1 MESEYKIVSTA
12 LILIVIIL
20 ALLGDVTTA
29 QELSNTTNPNNTT
42 NNTTNSSYNLSAKIN
57 STINDPYFES
67 SNWGILIEDME
78 SGEIIY
84 EKNAD
89 QMFLP
94 DSVAKIFI
102 CAAAL
107 DAYGPDYKFETP
119 VYYTGEVDDEG
130 TLKGDLILVA
140 TGDPTM
146 NGRNT
151 PDGRINFTNLDHGD
165 ANSIDGANLTSEDP
179 LNGLNDLARQ
189 VKASGIKRVDG
200 NVIIDDR
207 LFETTPSPTGDYV
220 ISPIMINDNLID
232 FEISPSKV
240 GENASVKWRPQ
251 TSTYNVTSQII
262 TVDSGETNITINYHG
277 SGKIILKGQIPS
289 NSTPVIRTYS
299 IKDPSNF
306 ARSLFIEA
314 LQREGVNVTAPV
326 REENSREL
334 LNNTT
339 YSNESRV
346 AVLTSLPFSENIK
359 LTLKVSQNQQAD
371 TLVSL
376 LAARNNLKTFDE
388 GMILEGNYLKK
399 AGINQDAVALSDGRG
414 GSPSDRLS
422 PRASNQL
429 LKYITR
435 QPYFQSFYDGL
446 PIMGYDGTLAG
457 VVNNSSPLYGN
468 LRAKTGT
475 TLSEDKLY
483 NRGILLGKSQAG
495 YMTTKSG
502 RKLIISIFINNMPV
516 NSVEQ
521 AMNVQ
526 KDMAYILE
534 AVYENY

>member
-1 MESEYKIVSTA
+1 MS
-12 LILIVIIL
+12 
-20 ALLGDVTTA
+20 
-29 QELSNTTNPNNTT
+29 
-42 NNTTNSSYNLSAKIN
+42 
-57 STINDPYFES
+57 STINASYYNS
-67 SNWGILIEDME
+67 SSWGILIEDME

-84 EKNAD
+84 EKNAN
-89 QMFLP
+89 QMFVP
-94 DSVAKIFI
+94 GSVAKIFI

-107 DAYGPDYKFETP
+107 DAYGPEYKFETP

-130 TLKGDLILVA
+130 ALKGDLILVA
-140 TGDPTM
+140 QGDPTM

-165 ANSIDGANLTSEDP
+165 ANTIEGVNLTSEDP

-189 VKASGIKRVDG
+189 VKSYGIKRVDG
-200 NVIIDDR
+200 DVIIDDR
-207 LFETTPSPTGDYV
+207 LFETELSTTGEYM

-232 FEISPSKV
+232 FEITPGRV

-262 TVDSGETNITINYHG
+262 TVDSGETNITVNDHG
-277 SGKIILKGQIPS
+277 SGRIILKGQIPAGS
-289 NSTPVIRTYS
+289 DPVIRTYT

-314 LQREGVNVTAPV
+314 LQREGVNITAPLKGENPQV
-326 REENSREL
+326 PNNNTYSEEN
-334 LNNTT
+334 
-339 YSNESRV
+339 RV

-359 LTLKVSQNQQAD
+359 LILKVSQNQQAD

-376 LAARNNLKTFDE
+376 LAARNKKKTFDE
-388 GMILEGNYLKK
+388 GMNLEGDYLKK
-399 AGINQDAVALSDGRG
+399 AGLNPDSIALSDGRG
-414 GSPSDRLS
+414 GSPSDRIS
-422 PRASNQL
+422 PRASDQL
-429 LKYITR
+429 LRYISQ

-446 PIMGYDGTLAG
+446 PIMGYDGTLVG

-475 TLSEDKLY
+475 NLADDKLF
-483 NRGILLGKSQAG
+483 NQGILLGKSKAG
-495 YMTTKSG
+495 YMETKSG
-502 RKLIISIFINNMPV
+502 RRLIISIFINNLPV
-516 NSVEQ
+516 DSFDQ

>member
-1 MESEYKIVSTA
+1 MESEYKIVSIA
-12 LILIVIIL
+12 LILIVVIV

-42 NNTTNSSYNLSAKIN
+42 NNTTNSSYNLSEKIN
-57 STINDPYFES
+57 FTINASYFKS

-89 QMFLP
+89 QMFVP
-94 DSVAKIFI
+94 GSVAKIFI

-165 ANSIDGANLTSEDP
+165 ANSIDGVNLTSEDP

-207 LFETTPSPTGDYV
+207 LFETTTSPTGDYV

-232 FEISPSKV
+232 FEISPGKV

-251 TSTYNVTSQII
+251 TSAYNVTSQII

-326 REENSREL
+326 REENSLEL

-346 AVLTSLPFSENIK
+346 AVLSSLPFSENIK

-399 AGINQDAVALSDGRG
+399 AGINQDDVALSDGCG

-422 PRASNQL
+422 PRGSNQL

-457 VVNNSSPLYGN
+457 VVNNSSPIYGN

-475 TLSEDKLY
+475 ILSEDKLY

-502 RKLIISIFINNMPV
+502 KKLIISIFINNMPV
-516 NSVEQ
+516 NNIEQ